1 MNIELENLYTKWDD
15 SLTHAEGY
23 VFDNVSELTE
33 LLQNCE
39 PIRVHPSGVENHPF
53 NAGPGKTDCIYFY
66 KVRDVE
72 VKGYIVHEK
81 FKPELLG
88 KAGIFCDNLEDI
100 EEHLKPVNFV
110 PLVLK
115 DRGTNNF
122 PFSTGRAVFRYFIE
136 TSSLIAFP
144 DDICPLQPG
153 DIIREKTSTLKYMI
167 IGTDEDQCSS
177 HHVLVSNSWLS
188 NTELFNKFY
197 KVTDFG
203 DSVIGVME
211 QPETDD

>member
-15 SLTHAEGY
+15 SLSHAEGY
-23 VFDNVSELTE
+23 VCDNIFELTE
-33 LLQNCE
+33 LFQNCE
-39 PIRVHPSGVENHPF
+39 PIRVYPSGLENLPF
-53 NAGPGKTDCIYFY
+53 STAEPGKTDCIYFY
-66 KVRDVE
+66 KVRDV
-72 VKGYIVHEK
+72 KGYIVHEE

-115 DRGTNNF
+115 DRGTSNF
-122 PFSTGRAVFRYFIE
+122 SFSTGRAVFKYFIE
-136 TSSLIAFP
+136 TPSLIGFP

-153 DIIREKTSTLKYMI
+153 DIIREKLGKIKYMI
-167 IGTDEDQCSS
+167 ISTNEDQCSS
-177 HHVLVSNSWLS
+177 HHVLISNSWLS
-188 NTELFNKFY
+188 NTELFNRFY

-211 QPETDD
+211 